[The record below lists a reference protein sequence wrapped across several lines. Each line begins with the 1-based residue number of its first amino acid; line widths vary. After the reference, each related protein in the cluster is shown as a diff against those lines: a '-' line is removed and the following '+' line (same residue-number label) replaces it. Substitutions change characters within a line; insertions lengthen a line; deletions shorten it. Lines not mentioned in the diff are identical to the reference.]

1 MTDKK
6 KIILEAVEKLTDT
19 YRKEELFLG
28 KDRERLPNK
37 KEIINF
43 IKDMRSIIFP
53 GYFSVDSSASV
64 FPEHYVAYRLN
75 DLYDCLQ
82 EQIEIAFLYQGEEEQ
97 KAKEHAEQITERFF
111 ANVPEIQRML
121 LTDLQAG
128 FDGDPAA
135 KSKEEIIF
143 SYPAFQRSSSRF
155 PGIPEPPEPAVQQ
168 SQSSR
173 RSRNGNTRNGWQYHR
188 GRRRPQYQ
196 P

>member
-6 KIILEAVEKLTDT
+6 KTILEAVEKLTDT

-111 ANVPEIQRML
+111 ANVPEIQWKLSWCSCIYWCNGHFFCSNCHCKHGR
-121 LTDLQAG
+121 
-128 FDGDPAA
+128 
-135 KSKEEIIF
+135 KSYF
-143 SYPAFQRSSSRF
+143 C
-155 PGIPEPPEPAVQQ
+155 
-168 SQSSR
+168 
-173 RSRNGNTRNGWQYHR
+173 
-188 GRRRPQYQ
+188 
-196 P
+196 